1 MNQTEQIAW
10 TRDVLER
17 MYDIAFLQ
25 RSISLLPDAAMFN
38 DARDLQAALQRLI
51 HQLKPSPD
59 VPAGSLAWRVYNTL
73 EYRYIRA
80 LTQTE
85 AAAEMNISLR
95 QLRREQDRGIAAVA
109 TLLFAAPA
117 EPAPHNGNVAP
128 PAGNTLSPGGSE
140 FLRLDDLLRG
150 VLSLIDPLLGQ
161 KNIDVRVTLPA
172 PAPVVWSNRIV
183 IRQLLIMLISLTIHD
198 MQDAG
203 LEISGR
209 LQAAFGVRLT
219 FHRTGASAA
228 PPLQPDDR
236 ATLERLAREAGG
248 ALTIEP
254 GAPDFEL
261 LMPVRGRQQ
270 VLMIDDSP
278 DAIELARRYLSGTP
292 FDLVAVTRAE
302 DALKQAEVLQPSCI
316 LLDVMM
322 PGRDGW
328 EILALLKSHGETI
341 HIPVVVCSVLQNPDL
356 ARALGAAQILPR
368 PHSAAQLLDAL
379 QTVIAQRLQR
389 QAARSA

>member
-1 MNQTEQIAW
+1 MNQAEQIAW
-10 TRDVLER
+10 TRDALER

-25 RSISLLPDAAMFN
+25 RSIGLLPGGAPIA
-38 DARDLQAALQRLI
+38 DARELQSALQRLI
-51 HQLKPSPD
+51 RQLKPTSD
-59 VPAGSLAWRVYNTL
+59 VPSGSLAWRIYNTL

-80 LTQTE
+80 LTQVE

-109 TLLFAAPA
+109 MLLFAV
-117 EPAPHNGNVAP
+117 PAPRNGAAAP
-128 PAGNTLSPGGSE
+128 PGRDSLSAGGCE
-140 FLRLDDLLRG
+140 FLRLDDLLRA

-161 KNIDVRVTLPA
+161 QNIDVCVTLPA

-198 MQDAG
+198 VQNSR
-203 LEISGR
+203 LQISGR

-248 ALTIEP
+248 ELAADP
-254 GAPDFEL
+254 GAAGFEL

-389 QAARSA
+389 QAVRSA

>member
-1 MNQTEQIAW
+1 MNQAEQIAW
-10 TRDVLER
+10 TRDALER

-25 RSISLLPDAAMFN
+25 RSIGLLPGGAPIA
-38 DARDLQAALQRLI
+38 DARELQSALQRLI
-51 HQLKPSPD
+51 RQLKPTSD
-59 VPAGSLAWRVYNTL
+59 VPSGSLAWRIYNTL

-80 LTQTE
+80 LTQVE

-109 TLLFAAPA
+109 MLLFAV
-117 EPAPHNGNVAP
+117 PAPRNGAAAP
-128 PAGNTLSPGGSE
+128 PGRDSLSAGGCE
-140 FLRLDDLLRG
+140 FLRLDDLLRA

-161 KNIDVRVTLPA
+161 QNIDVCVTLPA

-198 MQDAG
+198 VQNSR
-203 LEISGR
+203 LQISGR
-209 LQAAFGVRLT
+209 QQDDHISLVFTCAGTAA
-219 FHRTGASAA
+219 
-228 PPLQPDDR
+228 PLQPGDR
-236 ATLERLAREAGG
+236 STLERLAREAGG
-248 ALTIEP
+248 EVSAAP
-254 GAPDFEL
+254 GAAGYEL

-389 QAARSA
+389 QAVRSA